1 MKNTLSSFRNYTL
14 TNFRDDAFGGITAA
28 VVALPLSLAFGVA
41 SGLGAIAGLYG
52 AIAVGFFAAVFG
64 GTNTQIS
71 GPTAPLAVAISVVFI
86 STGESLTQTL
96 TVAVLAGIFQILI
109 GALRL
114 GSYIAYTPYPVVS
127 GFTTGVGGIILFVT
141 TLPLLGAE
149 HALGGPLAAV
159 RGWPAALA
167 DINLGA
173 VVLGATAIGVSIIWP
188 QRLRTVLPTSVV
200 ALVAGTVL
208 GFTVFTGAPTIGEVP
223 TGLPGIAL
231 PSLTLGILADSAL
244 PALTIA
250 LIASINSL
258 LTALVADSMM
268 GDDHNPNRELIGVGM
283 GNVIAGLIGAIPG
296 AGATTATAANIRAG
310 GRTRVSGVICATI
323 ILALALV
330 LGLGRYVDRIPHA
343 VLAGILAKVGFDII
357 DWRFFARFRF
367 IQREHF
373 LVMLITLGFAVF
385 VDLVTAVGIGLIAAA
400 LTSARQF
407 ELLELESIVSVPLL
421 DTSFLGSLDLD
432 GDDDDFD
439 MFSARVGLVKL
450 RGTFT
455 VASAKRMTR
464 SIGLDIREHEVV
476 ILDFSETLYVDPSAA
491 QVVGRLIDTALA
503 EQTECIVMGL
513 DGNAKTSLEAFDVL
527 RRVPEDR
534 YTENLDEAREVAKS
548 LLDK

>member
-1 MKNTLSSFRNYTL
+1 MEYNLS
-14 TNFRDDAFGGITAA
+14 NFRDDAFGGITAA

-52 AIAVGFFAAVFG
+52 AIAVGFFAALFG

-114 GSYIAYTPYPVVS
+114 GSYVAYTPYPVVS

-141 TLPLLGAE
+141 TLPLLGAP
-149 HALGGPLAAV
+149 HALGGALAAV
-159 RGWPAALA
+159 WGWPDALA
-167 DINLGA
+167 NINLGA
-173 VVLGATAIGVSIIWP
+173 VAVGATAIGVSIIWP
-188 QRLRTVLPTSVV
+188 QRLRTILPTSVV
-200 ALVAGTVL
+200 ALVVGTVL
-208 GFTVFTGAPTIGEVP
+208 GMTVFTDAPSIGTVP
-223 TGLPGIAL
+223 TGLPGITL
-231 PSLTLGILADSAL
+231 PSLTLATLADSAL

-258 LTALVADSMM
+258 LTALVADSMT

-283 GNVIAGLIGAIPG
+283 GNVVAGLIGAIPG
-296 AGATTATAANIRAG
+296 AGATTGTAANIRAG
-310 GRTRVSGVICATI
+310 GRTRVSGVMCATI
-323 ILALALV
+323 ILALV
-330 LGLGRYVDRIPHA
+330 LGLGRYIDRIPHA

-357 DWRFFARFRF
+357 DWRFFVRFRF
-367 IQREHF
+367 IQRHHF
-373 LVMLITLGFAVF
+373 LVMLITVVFAVF

-421 DTSFLGSLDLD
+421 DSSFLGVLDLD

-455 VASAKRMTR
+455 VASAKRMTTA
-464 SIGLDIREHEVV
+464 IGLDIREHEVV

-491 QVVGRLIDTALA
+491 QVVGRLIDTALS
-503 EQTECIVMGL
+503 ERTECIVMGL
-513 DGNAKTSLEAFDVL
+513 DSHAKTSLDAFDVL
-527 RRVPEDR
+527 RRIPQDH
-534 YTENLDEAREVAKS
+534 YTEDLDEARELAKT
-548 LLDK
+548 LLDKA

>member
-1 MKNTLSSFRNYTL
+1 MKYNLIS
-14 TNFRDDAFGGITAA
+14 FRDDAFGGITAA

-86 STGESLTQTL
+86 SAGESLTQTL

-114 GSYIAYTPYPVVS
+114 GSYVAYTPYPVVS

-141 TLPLLGAE
+141 TLPLLGAD
-149 HALGGPLAAV
+149 HALGGALAAV
-159 RGWPAALA
+159 RGWPEALA
-167 DINLGA
+167 SINLGA

-208 GFTVFTGAPTIGEVP
+208 GFMFFADAPIIGPVP
-223 TGLPGIAL
+223 TGLPAIAL
-231 PSLTLGILADSAL
+231 PSLTLATIADSAL

-258 LTALVADSMM
+258 LTALVADSMT

-283 GNVIAGLIGAIPG
+283 GNVVAGLIGAIPG
-296 AGATTATAANIRAG
+296 AGATTGTAANIRAG
-310 GRTRVSGVICATI
+310 GHTRVSGVICAAI
-323 ILALALV
+323 ILALV
-330 LGLGRYVDRIPHA
+330 LGLGRYIERIPHA

-373 LVMLITLGFAVF
+373 LVMLITVGFAVF

-407 ELLELESIVSVPLL
+407 ERLELDSIVSVPLL
-421 DTSFLGSLDLD
+421 DASFLGTLDDD
-432 GDDDDFD
+432 GDDFD
-439 MFSARVGLVKL
+439 MFSARVGMVGL

-455 VASAKRMTR
+455 VASAKRLTT

-476 ILDFSETLYVDPSAA
+476 ILDFSNTLYVDPSAA
-491 QVVGRLIDTALA
+491 LVVGRLIDTALA
-503 EQTECIVMGL
+503 ENTECIVMGL
-513 DGNAKTSLEAFDVL
+513 DGHAKTSLEAFDVL
-527 RRVPEDR
+527 RRIPQDH
-534 YTENLDEAREVAKS
+534 YTKDLDEAREVAKT
-548 LLDK
+548 LLD

>member
-1 MKNTLSSFRNYTL
+1 VYAWSNRWVVPLYLALALLTGALWLHALLTLFGRASPDSSLIVVVGLFLSFYLKRRYWR
-14 TNFRDDAFGGITAA
+14 FIDAVRAVGAVPTPETGIAA
-28 VVALPLSLAFGVA
+28 IGDPIPREQAVKLRRYAFVLLFVLPLVLTMAATEA
-41 SGLGAIAGLYG
+41 S
-52 AIAVGFFAAVFG
+52 
-64 GTNTQIS
+64 Q
-71 GPTAPLAVAISVVFI
+71 
-86 STGESLTQTL
+86 
-96 TVAVLAGIFQILI
+96 
-109 GALRL
+109 
-114 GSYIAYTPYPVVS
+114 
-127 GFTTGVGGIILFVT
+127 
-141 TLPLLGAE
+141 
-149 HALGGPLAAV
+149 
-159 RGWPAALA
+159 WPAALA
-167 DINLGA
+167 DISLGA

-258 LTALVADSMM
+258 LTALVADSMT

-323 ILALALV
+323 ILALV

>member
-1 MKNTLSSFRNYTL
+1 MKYDLS
-14 TNFRDDAFGGITAA
+14 NFRDDAFGGITAA

-52 AIAVGFFAAVFG
+52 AIAVGFFAALFG

-114 GSYIAYTPYPVVS
+114 GSYVAYTPYPVVS

-141 TLPLLGAE
+141 TLPLLGAP
-149 HALGGPLAAV
+149 HALGGAAAAV
-159 RGWPAALA
+159 RGWPDALA
-167 DINLGA
+167 NINLGA
-173 VVLGATAIGVSIIWP
+173 VAVGATAIGVSIIWP
-188 QRLRTVLPTSVV
+188 QRLRTILPTSVV
-200 ALVAGTVL
+200 ALVVGTVL
-208 GFTVFTGAPTIGEVP
+208 GMTVFTDAPSIGTVP
-223 TGLPGIAL
+223 TGLPGITL
-231 PSLTLGILADSAL
+231 PSLTLATLADSAL

-258 LTALVADSMM
+258 LTALVADSMT
-268 GDDHNPNRELIGVGM
+268 GDEHNPNRELIGVGM
-283 GNVIAGLIGAIPG
+283 GNVVAGLIGAIPG
-296 AGATTATAANIRAG
+296 AGATTGTAANIRAG
-310 GRTRVSGVICATI
+310 GRTRVSGVMCATI
-323 ILALALV
+323 ILALV
-330 LGLGRYVDRIPHA
+330 LGLGRYIDRIPHA

-357 DWRFFARFRF
+357 DWRFFVRFRF
-367 IQREHF
+367 IQRHHF
-373 LVMLITLGFAVF
+373 LVMLITVVFAVF

-421 DTSFLGSLDLD
+421 DTSFLGVLDLD

-455 VASAKRMTR
+455 VASAKRMTTA
-464 SIGLDIREHEVV
+464 IGLDIREHEVV

-491 QVVGRLIDTALA
+491 QVVGRLINVALA
-503 EQTECIVMGL
+503 EHTECIVMGL
-513 DGNAKTSLEAFDVL
+513 DGHAKTSLDAFEVL
-527 RRVPEDR
+527 RRIPQDH
-534 YTENLDEAREVAKS
+534 YTEDLDQARELAKS
-548 LLDK
+548 LLDKAR

>member
-1 MKNTLSSFRNYTL
+1 MEYNLS
-14 TNFRDDAFGGITAA
+14 NFRDDAFGGITAA

-52 AIAVGFFAAVFG
+52 AIAVGFFAALFG

-109 GALRL
+109 GAWRL
-114 GSYIAYTPYPVVS
+114 GSYVAYTPYPVVS

-141 TLPLLGAE
+141 TLPLLGAP
-149 HALGGPLAAV
+149 HALGGALAAV
-159 RGWPAALA
+159 RGWPDALA
-167 DINLGA
+167 NINLGA
-173 VVLGATAIGVSIIWP
+173 VAVGATAIGVSIIWP
-188 QRLRTVLPTSVV
+188 QRLRTILPTSVV
-200 ALVAGTVL
+200 ALVVGTVL
-208 GFTVFTGAPTIGEVP
+208 GMTVFTDAPSIGTVP
-223 TGLPGIAL
+223 TGLPGITL
-231 PSLTLGILADSAL
+231 PSLTLATLADSAL

-258 LTALVADSMM
+258 LTALVADSMT

-283 GNVIAGLIGAIPG
+283 GNVVAGLIGAIPG
-296 AGATTATAANIRAG
+296 AGATTGTAANIRAG
-310 GRTRVSGVICATI
+310 GRTRVSGVMCATI
-323 ILALALV
+323 ILALV
-330 LGLGRYVDRIPHA
+330 LGLGRYIDRIPHA

-357 DWRFFARFRF
+357 DWRFFVRFRF
-367 IQREHF
+367 IQRHHF
-373 LVMLITLGFAVF
+373 LVMLITVVFAVF

-421 DTSFLGSLDLD
+421 DTSFLGALDLD

-455 VASAKRMTR
+455 VASAKRMTTA
-464 SIGLDIREHEVV
+464 IGLDIREHEVV

-503 EQTECIVMGL
+503 ERTECIVMGM
-513 DGNAKTSLEAFDVL
+513 DGHAKTSLDAFDVL
-527 RRVPEDR
+527 RRIPQDH
-534 YTENLDEAREVAKS
+534 YTEDLDQARELAKS
-548 LLDK
+548 LLDKA

>member
-1 MKNTLSSFRNYTL
+1 MEYNLS
-14 TNFRDDAFGGITAA
+14 NFRDDAFGGITAA

-52 AIAVGFFAAVFG
+52 AIAVGFFAALFG

-109 GALRL
+109 GAWRL
-114 GSYIAYTPYPVVS
+114 GSYVAYTPYPVVS

-141 TLPLLGAE
+141 TLPLLGAP
-149 HALGGPLAAV
+149 HALGGALAAV
-159 RGWPAALA
+159 RGWPDALA
-167 DINLGA
+167 NINLGA
-173 VVLGATAIGVSIIWP
+173 VAVGATAIGVSIIWP
-188 QRLRTVLPTSVV
+188 QRLRTILPTSVV
-200 ALVAGTVL
+200 ALVVGTVL
-208 GFTVFTGAPTIGEVP
+208 GMTVFTDAPSIGTVP
-223 TGLPGIAL
+223 TGLPGITL
-231 PSLTLGILADSAL
+231 PSLTLATLADSAL

-258 LTALVADSMM
+258 LTALVADSMT

-283 GNVIAGLIGAIPG
+283 GNVVAGLIGAIPG
-296 AGATTATAANIRAG
+296 AGATTGTVANIRAG
-310 GRTRVSGVICATI
+310 GRTRVSGVMCATI
-323 ILALALV
+323 ILALV
-330 LGLGRYVDRIPHA
+330 LGLGRYIDRIPHA

-357 DWRFFARFRF
+357 DWRFFVRFRF
-367 IQREHF
+367 IQRHHF
-373 LVMLITLGFAVF
+373 LVMLITVVFAVF

-421 DTSFLGSLDLD
+421 DTSFLGVLDLD

-455 VASAKRMTR
+455 VASAKRMTTA
-464 SIGLDIREHEVV
+464 IGLDIREHEVV

-503 EQTECIVMGL
+503 ERTECIVMGM
-513 DGNAKTSLEAFDVL
+513 DGHAKTSLDAFDVL
-527 RRVPEDR
+527 RRIPQDH
-534 YTENLDEAREVAKS
+534 YTEDLDQARELAKS
-548 LLDK
+548 LLDKA

>member
-1 MKNTLSSFRNYTL
+1 MEYTL
-14 TNFRDDAFGGITAA
+14 TNFRDDAFGGVTAA

-96 TVAVLAGIFQILI
+96 TVAVLAGLFQILI

-114 GSYIAYTPYPVVS
+114 GSFVAYTPYPVVS

-141 TLPLLGAE
+141 TLPLLGAD
-149 HALGGPLAAV
+149 HALGGALAAV

-167 DINLGA
+167 DVKLGA
-173 VVLGATAIGVSIIWP
+173 VAVGAIAIGVSIIWP

-200 ALVAGTVL
+200 ALVVGTVL
-208 GFTVFTGAPTIGEVP
+208 GMTVFTDAPVIGEVP
-223 TGLPGIAL
+223 TGLPEIAL
-231 PSLTLGILADSAL
+231 PSLSLAILADSAL

-258 LTALVADSMM
+258 LTALVADSMT
-268 GDDHNPNRELIGVGM
+268 GDDHKPNRELVGVGM

-310 GRTRVSGVICATI
+310 GRSRVSGVMCAAI
-323 ILALALV
+323 ILALV

-373 LVMLITLGFAVF
+373 LVMLITVGFAVF

-407 ELLELESIVSVPLL
+407 ERLELDSIVSVPLL
-421 DTSFLGSLDLD
+421 DASFLGTLDDD
-432 GDDDDFD
+432 GDDFD
-439 MFSARVGLVKL
+439 MFSARVGLVGL

-455 VASAKRMTR
+455 VASAKRLTT
-464 SIGLDIREHEVV
+464 SVGLDIREHEVV
-476 ILDFSETLYVDPSAA
+476 ILDFSNTLYVDPSAA
-491 QVVGRLIDTALA
+491 LVVGRLIDTALA
-503 EQTECIVMGL
+503 EDTECIVMGL
-513 DGNAKTSLEAFDVL
+513 GGHAKTSLEAFDVL
-527 RRVPEDR
+527 RRVPEDHF
-534 YTENLDEAREVAKS
+534 TDDLDEAREVAKS
-548 LLDK
+548 LLGK

>member
-1 MKNTLSSFRNYTL
+1 MKYTLSNFRKYTL
-14 TNFRDDAFGGITAA
+14 INFRDDAFGGITGA

-64 GTNTQIS
+64 GTSTQIS
-71 GPTAPLAVAISVVFI
+71 GPTAPLSVAISVVFI

-109 GALRL
+109 GSLRL
-114 GSYIAYTPYPVVS
+114 GSFVAYTPYPVVS

-149 HALGGPLAAV
+149 HALGGALAAV

-173 VVLGATAIGVSIIWP
+173 VAVGATAIGVSIIWP

-208 GFTVFTGAPTIGEVP
+208 GMTVFSGAPSIGEVP
-223 TGLPGIAL
+223 TGLPEIAL
-231 PSLTLGILADSAL
+231 PSLSLAILADAAL

-258 LTALVADSMM
+258 LTALMADSMT

-283 GNVIAGLIGAIPG
+283 GNVIAGLIGAVPG

-310 GRTRVSGVICATI
+310 GRSRISGVICAAI
-323 ILALALV
+323 ILALV

-373 LVMLITLGFAVF
+373 LVMLITVGFAVF

-407 ELLELESIVSVPLL
+407 ERLELDSIVSVPLL
-421 DTSFLGSLDLD
+421 DASFLGTLDDD
-432 GDDDDFD
+432 GDDFD
-439 MFSARVGLVKL
+439 MFSARVGLVGL

-455 VASAKRMTR
+455 VASAKRLTT
-464 SIGLDIREHEVV
+464 SVGLDIREHEVV
-476 ILDFSETLYVDPSAA
+476 ILDFSNTLYVDPSAA
-491 QVVGRLIDTALA
+491 LVVGRLIDTALA
-503 EQTECIVMGL
+503 EDTECIVMGL
-513 DGNAKTSLEAFDVL
+513 GGHAKTSLEAFDVL

-534 YTENLDEAREVAKS
+534 FTENLDEAREVAKS
-548 LLDK
+548 LLSQ

>member
-258 LTALVADSMM
+258 LTALVADSMT

-323 ILALALV
+323 ILALV